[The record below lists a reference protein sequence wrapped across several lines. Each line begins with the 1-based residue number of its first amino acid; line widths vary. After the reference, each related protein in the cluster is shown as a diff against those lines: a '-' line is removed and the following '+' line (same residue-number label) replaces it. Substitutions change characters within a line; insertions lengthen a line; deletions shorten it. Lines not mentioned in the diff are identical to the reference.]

1 MARDSKDQQLIELK
15 DTIKELNTTIR
26 NLNALIDAANKR
38 EEEHLQKEQV
48 LQEQIDYLTKKPFG
62 KSSEKRNDDF
72 EGQLNLFNEAEAE
85 KTAPDPEEED
95 FVTVEKHTRKRKST
109 MADKFAGFA
118 DCRRGANDTMI
129 ITKGTNAFISAWVQ
143 KTVDMGTHTVF
154 YAQVTDMEVLSDTPS
169 ATYEYYQSN
178 IKPKPEAV
186 GKTQDGQ
193 TIWRCRICGYEYVGE
208 EVPDDF
214 ICPTCKHG
222 KQDFEKVV

>member
-48 LQEQIDYLTKKPFG
+48 LQEQIDYLTKKLFG

-95 FVTVEKHTRKRKST
+95 FVTVEKHTRKR
-109 MADKFAGFA
+109 
-118 DCRRGANDTMI
+118 
-129 ITKGTNAFISAWVQ
+129 
-143 KTVDMGTHTVF
+143 
-154 YAQVTDMEVLSDTPS
+154 
-169 ATYEYYQSN
+169 
-178 IKPKPEAV
+178 
-186 GKTQDGQ
+186 
-193 TIWRCRICGYEYVGE
+193 
-208 EVPDDF
+208 
-214 ICPTCKHG
+214 
-222 KQDFEKVV
+222 